1 MAKVTRRDFFKF
13 SALASASMMIPS
25 FIKPLQA
32 KEIMDKFTA
41 SGAKKLVIVQLS
53 GGNDGLN
60 TVIPFKNDIYYSS
73 RNSIAIKEKDVLKI
87 TDELGFNPAMPKF
100 KSLYESGYL
109 SIINN
114 VGYPNPDRSHFRSMD
129 IWQSASDSDK
139 YTTSG
144 WIGRYLDSEC
154 PDCKNPYNAIEVSDT
169 LSLALKGE
177 KYNGIAV
184 ENPERFFMS
193 TSEKYF
199 GDVADANKNKHD
211 DENVAYLYKTIVEAT
226 SSAEYVYKTSKIY
239 KSKLEYPKGQFAS
252 NLKTIAELIVSG
264 IDTQV
269 FYVSLGGFDTHINQ
283 TGKQEN
289 LLEQLSE
296 GLYSFTE
303 DLKGND
309 KLNDVFI
316 MTFSEFGRRVK
327 QNASG
332 GTDHGTA
339 NNIFVI
345 NGNLKKPGF
354 YNAASDLT
362 NLDNG
367 DLKYEIDFRNIY
379 AEILNKWLNVNDKK
393 ILGGSF
399 SKMDLI

>member
-1 MAKVTRRDFFKF
+1 MSKVTRRDFFKF
-13 SALASASMMIPS
+13 SALASASMMIPN
-25 FIKPLQA
+25 FIRPLQA
-32 KEIMDKFTA
+32 KEITEKFLA

-60 TVIPFKNDIYYSS
+60 TVIPYKNDIYYSS
-73 RNSIAIKEKDVLKI
+73 RNSISIAEKDVLKI

-129 IWQSASDSDK
+129 IWQSASASDK
-139 YTTSG
+139 YVTSG

-184 ENPERFFMS
+184 ENPEKFFMS
-193 TSEKYF
+193 ASEQYF
-199 GDVADANKNKHD
+199 TDIANANKDKHN
-211 DENVAYLYKTIVEAT
+211 DENVSYLYKTIVEAT

-239 KSKLEYPKGQFAS
+239 KSKTEYPKGQFSS

-283 TGKQEN
+283 NGKQDT
-289 LLEQLSE
+289 LLKELSE
-296 GLYSFTE
+296 GLFSFTE
-303 DLKGND
+303 DLKSND
-309 KLNDVFI
+309 KLGDVFI
-316 MTFSEFGRRVK
+316 LTFSEFGRRVK

-354 YNAASDLT
+354 YNSAPDLT
-362 NLDNG
+362 SLDNG

-399 SKMDLI
+399 NGLNLI

>member
-13 SALASASMMIPS
+13 SALASASLMIPN
-25 FIKPLQA
+25 FIKELQA
-32 KEIMDKFTA
+32 KEAAEKFVA

-73 RNSIAIKEKDVLKI
+73 RNSIAIKENAVLKI

-100 KSLYESGYL
+100 KSLYENGHL
-109 SIINN
+109 SIINS

-129 IWQSASDSDK
+129 IWQSASDSSK
-139 YTTSG
+139 YVNSG

-154 PDCKNPYNAIEVSDT
+154 PECNNPYTAIEVNDS
-169 LSLALKGE
+169 LSLALKGD
-177 KYNGIAV
+177 KHNGIAV

-199 GDVADANKNKHD
+199 SDIAQANKNNHD
-211 DENVAYLYKTIVEAT
+211 DENVSYLYKTIVEAT

-239 KSKLEYPKGQFAS
+239 KSKIEYPKGQFSA
-252 NLKTIAELIVSG
+252 NLKTIAELIGSG
-264 IDTQV
+264 IDTKV
-269 FYVSLGGFDTHINQ
+269 FYVSLGGFDTHIGQN
-283 TGKQEN
+283 GKQEN
-289 LLEQLSE
+289 LLTELSE

-303 DLKGND
+303 DLKGNNM
-309 KLNDVFI
+309 LNDVFI

-354 YNAASDLT
+354 YNSAPDLT

-379 AEILNKWLNVNDKK
+379 AEILSKWLNVNDRK

-399 SKMDLI
+399 SGLDLI